1 MYTDHLPEL
10 LSGNWVIAELD
21 EANEY
26 LEFLGYEEEFLISVM
41 PHPEENP
48 SLPYFLSLSQLKG
61 ILGRYDFESLDW
73 PEWHVSAKE
82 AIGSALLLMEW
93 INRHYESFSP
103 LTLEVYVSVGT
114 VDELDL
120 LRGFFEDEL
129 AVHDFEGQALVFRK
143 VRLLRGAEDY
153 AASAIATICH
163 YAESCNVADDEVKGG
178 LLTNERFQ
186 LIEDLRPAIRER
198 LSLVHRVE

>member
-1 MYTDHLPEL
+1 MYTDHLPESL
-10 LSGNWVIAELD
+10 PGNWVIAELD

-26 LEFLGYEEEFLISVM
+26 LEFLGFEGEFLISVM

-61 ILGRYDFESLDW
+61 ILGRYEFESLDW

-103 LTLEVYVSVGT
+103 LTLEVFVSLGT
-114 VDELDL
+114 VDRLDRL
-120 LRGFFEDEL
+120 SRFFGDGL
-129 AVHDFEGQALVFRK
+129 AVNDFEGQPLVFRK

-163 YAESCNVADDEVKGG
+163 YAENCNVSADEITGG

-198 LSLVHRVE
+198 LSQFHRVD